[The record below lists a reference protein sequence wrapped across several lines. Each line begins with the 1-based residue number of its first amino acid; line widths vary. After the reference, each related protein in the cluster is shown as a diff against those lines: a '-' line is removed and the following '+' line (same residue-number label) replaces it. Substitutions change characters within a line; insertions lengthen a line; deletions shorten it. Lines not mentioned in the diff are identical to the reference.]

1 MNRSNVALNSYPNSL
16 LERLTAAQFYRATCQ
31 TDEKDG
37 IALNSKG
44 KKPTSWKWAWKTEKV
59 IIQDFESMK

>member
-1 MNRSNVALNSYPNSL
+1 MALNSSLKGL
-16 LERLTAAQFYRATCQ
+16 LERFTAAQFYRATCH

-44 KKPTSWKWAWKTEKV
+44 KKPTSWKRA
-59 IIQDFESMK
+59 

>member
-1 MNRSNVALNSYPNSL
+1 MALNSSLKGL
-16 LERLTAAQFYRATCQ
+16 LERFTAAEFYRATCH

-44 KKPTSWKWAWKTEKV
+44 KKPTSWKRA
-59 IIQDFESMK
+59 